1 MNNIN
6 AINLALNELR
16 EFSRVWLCGRVRGR
30 SVLCHFVLDN
40 EHIHQDSL
48 NTIQNG
54 IEEALRSLRENKSKD
69 YI

>member
-48 NTIQNG
+48 YTIQNG